1 MLFEYLDCFENIISV
16 KIRSFLTKIKNSEIT
31 QDNFMN
37 EIKNIKSEFIA
48 LQAAANFVNAKYSE
62 KISILVSNYI
72 ENIIS
77 LKNDFN
83 INKTKEIIER
93 AFNSLEGY
101 FQSLKLNE
109 TEELK
114 GLNSQIVYEEL
125 KDFVEKC

>member
-1 MLFEYLDCFENIISV
+1 M
-16 KIRSFLTKIKNSEIT
+16 
-31 QDNFMN
+31 
-37 EIKNIKSEFIA
+37 
-48 LQAAANFVNAKYSE
+48 NAKYSE